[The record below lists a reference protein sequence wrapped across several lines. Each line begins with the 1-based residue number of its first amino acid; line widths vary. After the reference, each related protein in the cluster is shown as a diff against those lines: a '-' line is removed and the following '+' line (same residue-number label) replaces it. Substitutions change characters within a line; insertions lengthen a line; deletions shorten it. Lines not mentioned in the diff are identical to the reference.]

1 LSNNDDVKT
10 GFNEYLVLS
19 RGQWDASS
27 SKEEIQRAIDAFY
40 IWHDRMVTDGKM
52 KIGSR
57 LMRNGKFVSRR
68 AVTDGPYSE
77 TKEIVG
83 GYWFVL
89 AGSLDEAARLL
100 AGSPCLAHGLFYEVR
115 ELDPQRSSAYMV
127 TAETPGGA

>member
-1 LSNNDDVKT
+1 LSGNDDLKT
-10 GFNEYLVLS
+10 RPNEYLVLS

-27 SKEEIQRAIDAFY
+27 SKEEIQGAIDAFY
-40 IWHDRMVTDGKM
+40 TWHDRMVADGKM
-52 KIGSR
+52 KTGSR
-57 LMRNGKFVSRR
+57 LMRDGKFVSGR

-77 TKEIVG
+77 AKEIVG

-89 AGSLDEAARLL
+89 ADSLDEAARLL

-127 TAETPGGA
+127 TAETPDGA

>member
-1 LSNNDDVKT
+1 MSSNDDVKT
-10 GFNEYLVLS
+10 GPNEYLVLS

-27 SKEEIQRAIDAFY
+27 SKEDIQCAIDAFY
-40 IWHDRMVTDGKM
+40 AWHDRMVADGKM
-52 KIGSR
+52 KTGSR
-57 LMRNGKFVSRR
+57 LMRDGKFVSRR

-89 AGSLDEAARLL
+89 ADSLEEAARLL

-115 ELDPQRSSAYMV
+115 ELDPQRGSAFMP
-127 TAETPGGA
+127 TAETPNGA